1 MKKQELKQIIKE
13 CVREVIAESKQ
24 INEVDY
30 EKVKVPS
37 EVKRF
42 MDKFTNSLKT
52 ANLSKQK
59 QIAVLYNIIKS
70 LGIDG
75 KELVANITKIKQS
88 I

>member
-1 MKKQELKQIIKE
+1 MKKQELKSIIKE

-59 QIAVLYNIIKS
+59 QVAVLYNIIKS

-75 KELVANITKIKQS
+75 TQLAANITKIKQS